1 MVRFP
6 LEYNQILNSSKYNT
20 FGWVRKH
27 ADGTPRFHKGWDL
40 VAPKGT
46 LVLPVA
52 PGKVFSVEKTD
63 KGKYGKFI
71 NFQFDLNGK
80 KRYAF
85 YAHLSEVFVNAGDV
99 IESTSTYMGAV
110 GDTGNAKG
118 IAADKVHLHFEFRT
132 DAYGGSGSED
142 RIDPELILGS
152 PPYHGLYYFEDE
164 PI

>member
-1 MVRFP
+1 MRFP

-20 FGWVRKH
+20 FGWVRKYS
-27 ADGTPRFHKGWDL
+27 DGSPRFHKGWDL

-46 LVLPVA
+46 LVLPVET
-52 PGKVFSVEKTD
+52 GKVFSVQRSD
-63 KGKYGKFI
+63 KGKYGKYI
-71 NFQFDLNGK
+71 NYQFTWGGK

-99 IESTSTYMGAV
+99 IESTSTYIGAV

-118 IAADKVHLHFEFRT
+118 IAADKVHLHFEFRS

-142 RIDPELILGS
+142 RIDPVEFLGD
-152 PPYHGLYYFEDE
+152 PPYHGLYYIEDDSW
-164 PI
+164 

>member
-1 MVRFP
+1 MLAESCGHCSRSR
-6 LEYNQILNSSKYNT
+6 LWARSKGLPAYLFLQRGRAN
-20 FGWVRKH
+20 GRRRPE
-27 ADGTPRFHKGWDL
+27 DERSL
-40 VAPKGT
+40 V
-46 LVLPVA
+46 
-52 PGKVFSVEKTD
+52 
-63 KGKYGKFI
+63 
-71 NFQFDLNGK
+71 LNGK

-99 IESTSTYMGAV
+99 IESTSTYIGAV
-110 GDTGNAKG
+110 GNTGNAKG